1 MHKNLITSI
10 LLISTLYFSCSKSKQ
25 PNPQNSASNAVKIE
39 LVSGGNQT
47 DTVGRQ
53 LANPIV
59 VKVTQNGTPLS
70 GYEVQFQ
77 GSGCNN
83 DRLNIGSTKS
93 DGTISYNWS
102 LSGDVGPQT
111 LKIYALKSQ
120 NVKVDSVT
128 ATSTGLAPD
137 PGWHSSACSIQGG
150 AIPASFCKLTTGR
163 LFVCYGGL
171 GLRYSDD
178 NGISWNLVKNFAG
191 NSNPRFV
198 VSSPTDELFVFTQ
211 VNGIFYSN
219 DSGVTWTT
227 LTTPPFNSGSI
238 ISAVCTFSG
247 KLLVTNIQTIYISLD
262 KGKTWI
268 TPPNKFV
275 PPNSGGGGDS
285 QINSPTEDKSGNL
298 YCVGQ
303 ESETIYKSI
312 DNGNTWTPI
321 PRPNILDFAI
331 YIDNNNWFYVSQS
344 EPGTGGIYISK
355 DNGVTYTQLISSP
368 NTFLENM
375 SVQSDGNFYYD
386 YLGLGVYM
394 AKGISNSVKDL
405 NNGQFNVPPPYI
417 VAKNNNIIYA
427 DTGNGIIHYFTY

>member
-1 MHKNLITSI
+1 MHKNLIASLLLLSI
-10 LLISTLYFSCSKSKQ
+10 LYFSCSKSKQ
-25 PNPQNSASNAVKIE
+25 PNPQNNTSNAVKIE
-39 LVSGGNQT
+39 LVSGSNQT

-53 LANPIV
+53 LANFIV
-59 VKVTQNGTPLS
+59 VKVTQNGAPLS
-70 GYEVQFQ
+70 GYQVQFQ

-83 DRLNIGSTKS
+83 DRLDIGSTKS

-128 ATSTGLAPD
+128 ATSTGLAPG
-137 PGWHSSACSIQGG
+137 PGWHSSACSLQGF
-150 AIPASFCKLTTGR
+150 AIPTGFCKLTTGR

-178 NGISWNLVKNFAG
+178 NGISWNFVKSFG
-191 NSNPRFV
+191 SKRNPEFV

-211 VNGIFYSN
+211 LNGIFYSN

-227 LTTPPFNSGSI
+227 LTIPPFGNI
-238 ISAVCTFSG
+238 ISAVYTPSG
-247 KLLVTNIQTIYISLD
+247 KLLVTNISTVYTSLD
-262 KGKTWI
+262 KGKTW
-268 TPPNKFV
+268 TSPVNKFS
-275 PPNSGGGGDS
+275 PPNSGGGSDT
-285 QINSPTEDKSGNL
+285 QISSPTEDINGNL
-298 YCVGQ
+298 YVVGQ
-303 ESETIYKSI
+303 QSETIYKSI
-312 DNGNTWTPI
+312 DNGTTWTAI
-321 PRPNILDFAI
+321 PRPNEFDFSL
-331 YIDNNNWFYVSQS
+331 YIDNNNTFYKSRS
-344 EPGTGGIYISK
+344 DNPGGGIYISK
-355 DNGVTYTQLISSP
+355 DNGATYTQLISSP
-368 NTFLENM
+368 NAFLENM
-375 SVQSDGNFYYD
+375 SVQSDGNFYYN
-386 YLGLGVYM
+386 YLGQGVYM